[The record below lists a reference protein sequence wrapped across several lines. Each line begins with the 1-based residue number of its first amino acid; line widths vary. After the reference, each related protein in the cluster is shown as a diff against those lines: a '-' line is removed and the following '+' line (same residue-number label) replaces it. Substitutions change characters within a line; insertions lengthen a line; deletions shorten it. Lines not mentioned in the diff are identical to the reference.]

1 VTDPPPETLLL
12 GAMSLDR
19 YVPDG
24 PVLPG
29 GGALNMA
36 WHWRSLGLPFRLI
49 TRIGD
54 REAPLFLDILARHAI
69 DYGSRH
75 AIVRD
80 GPSASIDIEILP
92 DREIWMDHYVPGV
105 CADLR
110 FTPDEEL
117 ALQGAKRLHAILVD
131 GVIAELQRLGEAGR
145 LDDFEVVADLL
156 GFRHYTPARFAD
168 TMRWVDLAI
177 VGWPGEPDDGGVAEL
192 RRIVED
198 LGKRLVVTFGSRG
211 VLIVDARAGW
221 DRFVAVESV
230 PVTGTTVG
238 CGDAFIAY
246 LLAEWWASGDLAR
259 AVERGK
265 VGGALP
271 TAWVRPL
278 PDDAYGPLLTASG
291 TGTPARTA
299 RRRRSR

>member
-1 VTDPPPETLLL
+1 
-12 GAMSLDR
+12 
-19 YVPDG
+19 
-24 PVLPG
+24 
-29 GGALNMA
+29 
-36 WHWRSLGLPFRLI
+36 
-49 TRIGD
+49 
-54 REAPLFLDILARHAI
+54 
-69 DYGSRH
+69 
-75 AIVRD
+75 
-80 GPSASIDIEILP
+80 
-92 DREIWMDHYVPGV
+92 MDHYVPGV

-145 LDDFEVVADLL
+145 LDDLEVVADLL

-230 PVTGTTVG
+230 PVTGRPWAAATPSSPTCSPSGGRPAILPEPSSEARWAERCRRPGSGPCPTT
-238 CGDAFIAY
+238 
-246 LLAEWWASGDLAR
+246 
-259 AVERGK
+259 
-265 VGGALP
+265 P
-271 TAWVRPL
+271 TDRC
-278 PDDAYGPLLTASG
+278 
-291 TGTPARTA
+291 
-299 RRRRSR
+299 